1 MAKKVSTQIKNAE
14 VIEDTKITPTA
25 EELTDVKS
33 VEQENKDTVE
43 EQKDTVEEQT
53 AKKKGFLPGF
63 INEESVAK
71 ARPIGKKILKVASY
85 VGLFYLGYKLK
96 ERMLGDLALDETDE
110 FDDEQELID
119 AEFTVVDSEE

>member
-25 EELTDVKS
+25 GELTDVKS

-43 EQKDTVEEQT
+43 EQK

>member
-1 MAKKVSTQIKNAE
+1 MAKKVSTQIKDAE
-14 VIEDTKITPTA
+14 VIEETKVTPTVD
-25 EELTDVKS
+25 EHTDETS
-33 VEQENKDTVE
+33 VEHENKDTVE
-43 EQKDTVEEQT
+43 EQK
-53 AKKKGFLPGF
+53 ANKKGFLPGF

-85 VGLFYLGYKLK
+85 VTVFYLGFKLK
-96 ERMLGDLALDETDE
+96 ERILGDLALDETDE

>member
-1 MAKKVSTQIKNAE
+1 MAKKVSKQIKNAE

-33 VEQENKDTVE
+33 VEHEVKEVVE
-43 EQKDTVEEQT
+43 EQES
-53 AKKKGFLPGF
+53 KKKRFLPGF
-63 INEESVAK
+63 INEESLAK
-71 ARPIGKKILKVASY
+71 ARPIAKKVLKGAAFATV
-85 VGLFYLGYKLK
+85 FYLGYKLK

>member
-1 MAKKVSTQIKNAE
+1 MAKKVSTQIKDAE
-14 VIEDTKITPTA
+14 VIEETKVTPTVD
-25 EELTDVKS
+25 ELTDVKS

-43 EQKDTVEEQT
+43 EQK
-53 AKKKGFLPGF
+53 ANKKGFLPGFLPGF

-96 ERMLGDLALDETDE
+96 ECMLGDLALDETDE

>member
-1 MAKKVSTQIKNAE
+1 MAKKVSTQIENAE

-33 VEQENKDTVE
+33 VEQEN
-43 EQKDTVEEQT
+43 KDTVEEQT